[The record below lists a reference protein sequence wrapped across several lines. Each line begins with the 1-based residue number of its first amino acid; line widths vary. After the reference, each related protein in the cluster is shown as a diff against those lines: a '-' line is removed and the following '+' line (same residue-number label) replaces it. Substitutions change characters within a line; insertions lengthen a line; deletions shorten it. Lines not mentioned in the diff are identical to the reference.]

1 VTYEHAVQYIRRV
14 TGKGFLLFFLERG
27 LALCGGTLRSA
38 GASCALRGHPALCG
52 GHPDPIRGLRDRPI
66 GPDKRDDRPRSLR
79 VATFDLGRGSSGGS
93 RHIFEHADLLPSSEV
108 NPRHQRPTPAH
119 VRFMPLCRICC
130 GLLGRDGAT
139 RAVRKGAGHDRGP
152 PLPLWREFCP
162 TMMGRQLSHGSGG
175 SDLRTCVRDGASGL
189 P

>member
-1 VTYEHAVQYIRRV
+1 LRSA
-14 TGKGFLLFFLERG
+14 GAPCALRG
-27 LALCGGTLRSA
+27 RPALCGGTLRSA
-38 GASCALRGHPALCG
+38 GGILTPFADYAISQSDRTNGTIGREVSGSQLSILGATLPGDRGTSLSTRLFPA
-52 GHPDPIRGLRDRPI
+52 
-66 GPDKRDDRPRSLR
+66 
-79 VATFDLGRGSSGGS
+79 S